1 MIKQNPF
8 RILGISPTATEREI
22 QKQVTKTT
30 RYAEVGKQISFD
42 TDFSFIGDLKRDKE
56 SISIASSAIEQPL
69 NRLVHSL
76 FWFWNANHIDAAAFD
91 NLSKD
96 HTEKATEIW
105 GKVVKD
111 GDVSTKNLSCLFN
124 LKSLYVAQS
133 LKDNSLDSKLFIK
146 GVLLAGK
153 FFNHS
158 ELDSYTKQVVGEHIN
173 VSSQELEIKYITSI
187 YSTVKLFLKKKNGIT
202 TDDFL
207 SGFDT
212 FSKKSREYISAKFT
226 GDPIKK
232 IEDQIYTT
240 SEFREQNPIEAL
252 SFGETLFKNTKSQ
265 LESLSKILGK
275 EDLKYQ
281 MLANKLAN
289 EILQCGIDY
298 FNKLREEEQAKDEDG
313 KKVLKLC
320 KLAKKMVAGF
330 ESQTSARI
338 DENYQIIS
346 DWVNDSS
353 RELIAAFNKAME
365 VFESFDNWKGG
376 GIKGPPG
383 ASDWGRPDL
392 IEAANT
398 LVKVMKKSPNYLD
411 PSNFKYGAK
420 YISNY
425 YNHTGGDYFSQE
437 YFSQIEICLSKME
450 NVPEHYKIVQER
462 GIAMHENLIT
472 SNVEVDHDKFWNEVY
487 EHHYKLRFNDGSL
500 SIDEINLETNN
511 FKLILDEIEKV
522 MEIIK
527 KTKCDFDLQTFC
539 EYYAVKRSLEGLLS
553 FKNKYSEK
561 LNPQNTKA
569 TGDESR
575 RNTKSQEF
583 LSFSNHAAQLIIAM
597 AIKHVNN
604 ISNSEKRCLTLFQK
618 IKTVFMEEDTRAN
631 ILKNE
636 VIIRANMRINEK
648 NKSYEQEKAF
658 HERFKNSSSGGC
670 YIATMVYGDYEHPQV
685 LVLREFRDNF
695 LGKFLL
701 GRSFI
706 RFYYKYSPGW
716 VKSLEHNK
724 MINKSIEK
732 VLNAFIKIFK

>member
-1 MIKQNPF
+1 MINQNPF
-8 RILGISPTATEREI
+8 CVLGISPTATEREI

-30 RYAEVGKQISFD
+30 RFAEVGKQISFD
-42 TDFSFIGDLKRDKE
+42 TDFLFIEGLKRDKE

-69 NRLVHSL
+69 NRLLHSL

-96 HTEKATEIW
+96 HTDKATEIW
-105 GKVVKD
+105 EKVVKD

-146 GVLLAGK
+146 GILLAGK

-158 ELDSYTKQVVGEHIN
+158 ELDSYTKQVVGEHVN

-187 YSTVKLFLKKKNGIT
+187 YSIVKPFLKKKSGIT

-207 SGFDT
+207 SGFAT
-212 FSKKSREYISAKFT
+212 FSKKSREHISAKFT

-232 IEDQIYTT
+232 TEDHIDTT
-240 SEFREQNPIEAL
+240 SELREQNPIEAL
-252 SFGETLFKNTKSQ
+252 SFGETLYKNTKSQ

-298 FNKLREEEQAKDEDG
+298 FNKLREEDQAEDEDG

-320 KLAKKMVAGF
+320 KLAKKMVSGF
-330 ESQTSARI
+330 ESQTSVRI
-338 DENYQIIS
+338 DENLQIIS

-365 VFESFDNWKGG
+365 VFEGFDNWKGS
-376 GIKGPPG
+376 GIQGPGG

-398 LVKVMKKSPNYLD
+398 LVKVMKKSLKNPE
-411 PSNFKYGAK
+411 
-420 YISNY
+420 I
-425 YNHTGGDYFSQE
+425 TGEEFS
-437 YFSQIEICLSKME
+437 
-450 NVPEHYKIVQER
+450 
-462 GIAMHENLIT
+462 
-472 SNVEVDHDKFWNEVY
+472 
-487 EHHYKLRFNDGSL
+487 
-500 SIDEINLETNN
+500 
-511 FKLILDEIEKV
+511 
-522 MEIIK
+522 
-527 KTKCDFDLQTFC
+527 
-539 EYYAVKRSLEGLLS
+539 
-553 FKNKYSEK
+553 
-561 LNPQNTKA
+561 
-569 TGDESR
+569 
-575 RNTKSQEF
+575 
-583 LSFSNHAAQLIIAM
+583 SFSDQVAQLVTAM
-597 AIKHVNN
+597 AIKHANHYQY
-604 ISNSEKRCLTLFQK
+604 NSHNMNECRDLLKSILHIEMTP
-618 IKTVFMEEDTRAN
+618 KTNSHLKKNLAVIVRNVEIDGGSKEEAR
-631 ILKNE
+631 
-636 VIIRANMRINEK
+636 IIRNLYRGGN
-648 NKSYEQEKAF
+648 
-658 HERFKNSSSGGC
+658 NSSSGGC

-695 LGKFLL
+695 LAQFLL
-701 GRSFI
+701 GRLFI
-706 RFYYKYSPGW
+706 RFYYKFSPGW

-724 MINKSIEK
+724 MINKSIKK
-732 VLNAFIKIFK
+732 VLNTFIKIYKK

>member
-1 MIKQNPF
+1 MINQNPF
-8 RILGISPTATEREI
+8 CVLGISPTATEREI

-42 TDFSFIGDLKRDKE
+42 TDFSFTEGLKRDKE

-69 NRLVHSL
+69 NRLLHSL

-96 HTEKATEIW
+96 HTDKATEIW
-105 GKVVKD
+105 EKVVKD

-146 GVLLAGK
+146 GILLAGK

-158 ELDSYTKQVVGEHIN
+158 ELDSYTKQVVGEHVN

-187 YSTVKLFLKKKNGIT
+187 YSIVKPFLKKKSGIT

-207 SGFDT
+207 SGFAT
-212 FSKKSREYISAKFT
+212 FSKKSREHISAKFT

-232 IEDQIYTT
+232 TEDHIDTT
-240 SEFREQNPIEAL
+240 SELREQNPIEAL
-252 SFGETLFKNTKSQ
+252 SFGETLYKNTKSQ

-298 FNKLREEEQAKDEDG
+298 FNKLREEEQAEDEDG

-320 KLAKKMVAGF
+320 KLAKKMVSGF

-338 DENYQIIS
+338 DENLQIIS

-365 VFESFDNWKGG
+365 VFEGFDNWKGS
-376 GIKGPPG
+376 GIQGPGG

-398 LVKVMKKSPNYLD
+398 LVKVMKKSLKNPE
-411 PSNFKYGAK
+411 
-420 YISNY
+420 I
-425 YNHTGGDYFSQE
+425 TGEEFS
-437 YFSQIEICLSKME
+437 
-450 NVPEHYKIVQER
+450 
-462 GIAMHENLIT
+462 
-472 SNVEVDHDKFWNEVY
+472 
-487 EHHYKLRFNDGSL
+487 
-500 SIDEINLETNN
+500 
-511 FKLILDEIEKV
+511 
-522 MEIIK
+522 
-527 KTKCDFDLQTFC
+527 
-539 EYYAVKRSLEGLLS
+539 
-553 FKNKYSEK
+553 
-561 LNPQNTKA
+561 
-569 TGDESR
+569 
-575 RNTKSQEF
+575 
-583 LSFSNHAAQLIIAM
+583 SFSDQVAQLVTAM
-597 AIKHVNN
+597 AIKHANHYQY
-604 ISNSEKRCLTLFQK
+604 NSHNMNECRDLLKSILHIEMTP
-618 IKTVFMEEDTRAN
+618 KTNSHLKKNLAVIVRNVEIDGGSKEEAR
-631 ILKNE
+631 
-636 VIIRANMRINEK
+636 IIRNLYRGGN
-648 NKSYEQEKAF
+648 
-658 HERFKNSSSGGC
+658 NSSSGGC

-695 LGKFLL
+695 LAQFLL
-701 GRSFI
+701 GRLFI
-706 RFYYKYSPGW
+706 RFYYKFSPGW

-724 MINKSIEK
+724 MINKSIK
-732 VLNAFIKIFK
+732 KALNAFIKIYKF

>member
-1 MIKQNPF
+1 MINQNPF
-8 RILGISPTATEREI
+8 CVLGISPTATEREI

-42 TDFSFIGDLKRDKE
+42 TDFSFTEGLKRDKE

-69 NRLVHSL
+69 NRLLHSL

-96 HTEKATEIW
+96 HTDKATEIW
-105 GKVVKD
+105 EKVVKD

-146 GVLLAGK
+146 GILLAGK

-158 ELDSYTKQVVGEHIN
+158 ELDSYTKQVVGEHVN

-187 YSTVKLFLKKKNGIT
+187 YSIVKPFLKKKSGIT

-207 SGFDT
+207 SGFAT
-212 FSKKSREYISAKFT
+212 FSKKSREHISAKFT

-232 IEDQIYTT
+232 TEDHIDTT
-240 SEFREQNPIEAL
+240 SELREQNPIEAL
-252 SFGETLFKNTKSQ
+252 SFGETLYKNTKSQ

-298 FNKLREEEQAKDEDG
+298 FNKLREEEQAEDEDG

-320 KLAKKMVAGF
+320 KLAKKMVSGF
-330 ESQTSARI
+330 ESQTSVRI
-338 DENYQIIS
+338 DENLQIIS

-365 VFESFDNWKGG
+365 VFEGFDNWKGS
-376 GIKGPPG
+376 GIQGPGG

-398 LVKVMKKSPNYLD
+398 LVKVMKKSLKNPE
-411 PSNFKYGAK
+411 
-420 YISNY
+420 I
-425 YNHTGGDYFSQE
+425 TGEEFS
-437 YFSQIEICLSKME
+437 
-450 NVPEHYKIVQER
+450 
-462 GIAMHENLIT
+462 
-472 SNVEVDHDKFWNEVY
+472 
-487 EHHYKLRFNDGSL
+487 
-500 SIDEINLETNN
+500 
-511 FKLILDEIEKV
+511 
-522 MEIIK
+522 
-527 KTKCDFDLQTFC
+527 
-539 EYYAVKRSLEGLLS
+539 
-553 FKNKYSEK
+553 
-561 LNPQNTKA
+561 
-569 TGDESR
+569 
-575 RNTKSQEF
+575 
-583 LSFSNHAAQLIIAM
+583 SFSDQVAQLVTAM
-597 AIKHVNN
+597 AIKHANHYQY
-604 ISNSEKRCLTLFQK
+604 NSHNMNECRDLLKSILHIEMTP
-618 IKTVFMEEDTRAN
+618 KTNSHLKKNLAVIVRNVEIDGGSKEEAR
-631 ILKNE
+631 
-636 VIIRANMRINEK
+636 IIRNLYRGGN
-648 NKSYEQEKAF
+648 
-658 HERFKNSSSGGC
+658 NSSSGGC

-695 LGKFLL
+695 LAQFLL
-701 GRSFI
+701 GRLFI
-706 RFYYKYSPGW
+706 RFYYKFSPGW

-724 MINKSIEK
+724 MINKSIKK
-732 VLNAFIKIFK
+732 VLNTFIKIYKK